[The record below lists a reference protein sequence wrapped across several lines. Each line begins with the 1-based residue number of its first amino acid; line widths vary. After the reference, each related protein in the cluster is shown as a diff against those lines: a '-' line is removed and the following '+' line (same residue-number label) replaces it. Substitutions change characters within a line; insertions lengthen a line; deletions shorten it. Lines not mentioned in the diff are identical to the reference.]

1 MNAQDMLALARCCAA
16 MLLNDHPLEW
26 EDVPHVDQET
36 FERLQAMVTVIAAT
50 LIEQAGTRGRGLW
63 EATL

>member
-26 EDVPHVDQET
+26 EDVPRAVDATEAIQTALRHVGGYHH
-36 FERLQAMVTVIAAT
+36 VKAT
-50 LIEQAGTRGRGLW
+50 SDSPNKRPRD
-63 EATL
+63 

>member
-1 MNAQDMLALARCCAA
+1 

-26 EDVPHVDQET
+26 EDVPNVDQET